1 MRPYGNLELLMMS
14 IKPGGSF
21 METVLD
27 RFLKIALIGV
37 VTAAAAIVIGSVV
50 AVIR

>member
-1 MRPYGNLELLMMS
+1 MAGICGS
-14 IKPGGSF
+14 SF

-27 RFLKIALIGV
+27 RFLKITLIGV
-37 VTAAAAIVIGSVV
+37 VTVAAAIVIGSVV